1 MGILQARILEWVV
14 MPSSMGIF
22 LMQETQVQYLGEED
36 PLEEETAI
44 YSSILAW
51 KILWL
56 EEPVGLQFTGLQ
68 SQIQLSTHT
77 RVHTLL
83 PHLCFSRL
91 PGLSCGGSHWYS
103 SYQQRLGH
111 C

>member
-36 PLEEETAI
+36 PLEEETAS